1 MISTPPKS
9 FLRSFLD
16 SFQAKALLYVQFN
29 CALRAGPW
37 SHWGEV
43 EISQAFSPAGC
54 HQSRSP
60 TGVSNCLDWNK
71 PHNTWMDQ
79 ATWNSSG
86 LWRAL
91 GHCKKAGCKAQ
102 LPCQEAKIF
111 WKLPNR
117 TAADNQPS
125 KLETKH
131 LTRNNIQTSRLG
143 HLISGWTQQDGV
155 VEKSQPLLKWF
166 ASLPRSCCNLRS
178 WHSSC
183 GSSVRLEDTTTS
195 LSQLRWLSF
204 FQFLAE

>member
-1 MISTPPKS
+1 
-9 FLRSFLD
+9 
-16 SFQAKALLYVQFN
+16 
-29 CALRAGPW
+29 
-37 SHWGEV
+37 
-43 EISQAFSPAGC
+43 
-54 HQSRSP
+54 
-60 TGVSNCLDWNK
+60 
-71 PHNTWMDQ
+71 MDQ

-111 WKLPNR
+111 WKLPNW

-155 VEKSQPLLKWF
+155 LEKSQPLLQMFRF
-166 ASLPRSCCNLRS
+166 ATRKLLQLAKLTQLLRQL
-178 WHSSC
+178 C
-183 GSSVRLEDTTTS
+183 EVRGHHNQPVT
-195 LSQLRWLSF
+195 
-204 FQFLAE
+204 AEMAELCPVPSRIDR